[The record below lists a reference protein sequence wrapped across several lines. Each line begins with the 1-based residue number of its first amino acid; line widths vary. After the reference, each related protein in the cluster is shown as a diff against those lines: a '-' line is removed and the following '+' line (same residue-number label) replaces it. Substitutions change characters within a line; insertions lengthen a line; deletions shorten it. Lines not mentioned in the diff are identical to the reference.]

1 MTRSLVVEYAKGTPP
16 SRKIAT
22 PLALGDVVACLPG
35 DTNFSIDVSAAK
47 AVTALDPRLTRCRAS
62 TKRRPPSMLDSL
74 THRVALGLAVAACLA
89 LTAGTAVADKC
100 TAAKLKAIGKKESG
114 LLACQAKV
122 ATKGDPS
129 LQAACDAKVLGKFAT
144 AFAKAG
150 TCPGMQSD
158 CEAIADDCR
167 DQIRAALPDGATAAT
182 ASKCEST
189 RASSVIRP
197 APRAAE
203 ARSANPIAPA
213 RAIRAAARATSW
225 IRACASIR
233 SPATS
238 SRSPTRARTPASG
251 SISRLSPCRRTPRVS
266 R

>member
-1 MTRSLVVEYAKGTPP
+1 
-16 SRKIAT
+16 
-22 PLALGDVVACLPG
+22 
-35 DTNFSIDVSAAK
+35 
-47 AVTALDPRLTRCRAS
+47 
-62 TKRRPPSMLDSL
+62 MLDSL

-89 LTAGTAVADKC
+89 VTAGTAVADKC

-167 DQIRAALPDGATAAT
+167 DQIRAALPDGTTAAT
-182 ASKCEST
+182 ASKCESA
-189 RASSVIRP
+189 RLKAAGKKASSKLGCYAKAATKEAAVDS
-197 APRAAE
+197 APGGCLDK
-203 ARSANPIAPA
+203 ANGRFVKAFDKV
-213 RAIRAAARATSW
+213 T
-225 IRACASIR
+225 
-233 SPATS
+233 
-238 SRSPTRARTPASG
+238 G
-251 SISRLSPCRRTPRVS
+251 
-266 R
+266 